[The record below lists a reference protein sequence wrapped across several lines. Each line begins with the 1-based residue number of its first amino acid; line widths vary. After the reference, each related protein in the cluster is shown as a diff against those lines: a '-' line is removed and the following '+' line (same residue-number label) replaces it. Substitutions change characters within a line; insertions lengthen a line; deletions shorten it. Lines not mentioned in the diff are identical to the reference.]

1 MVILHTSMFTTK
13 DERRM
18 IKSAVQ
24 THVTPTHVTQTHV
37 TQTQVTPTYAT
48 QARPTLRFTRESVP
62 ERIVNFVRP

>member
-24 THVTPTHVTQTHV
+24 THVTPTHV